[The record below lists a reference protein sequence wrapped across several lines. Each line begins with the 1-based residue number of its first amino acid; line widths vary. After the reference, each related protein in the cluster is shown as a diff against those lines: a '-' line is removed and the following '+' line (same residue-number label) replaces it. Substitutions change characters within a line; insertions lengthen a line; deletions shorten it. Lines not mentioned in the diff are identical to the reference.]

1 MEENKRLIII
11 DGNALVHRAYHALPP
26 LTTSNGKLIN
36 AVYGFLLVF
45 FRAIKD
51 FKPAYIAATFD
62 LPVPTFRTGIYKEY
76 KGKRPKAPDELY
88 GQLPEVKK
96 ILQAMGIKIY
106 EMAGFE
112 ADDVIGTIALMTQ
125 KQQIFPSVETI
136 IVTGDL
142 DTLQLIDKNTK
153 VFTLRKGVRDAVLYD
168 EKSVIERYGLGP
180 ERIVDFKALRG
191 DPTDN
196 IPGVFGIGEKTAA
209 GLIKEFLTI
218 ENLYQSLENN
228 SESSKKI
235 SDKIKEKLRNSKEEA
250 FFSKVL
256 AQIRKDVPIDFS
268 LEECHLD
275 HFDRQ
280 KTEEVLK
287 EFEFFTL
294 INRLSDI
301 FPDKG

>member
-1 MEENKRLIII
+1 MEENKKLIII

-26 LTTSNGKLIN
+26 LTTSTGKLIN

-51 FKPAYIAATFD
+51 FRPAYIAATFD
-62 LPVPTFRTGIYKEY
+62 LPAPTFRDSVYSGY

-88 GQLPEVKK
+88 EQLPEVKK

-112 ADDVIGTIALMTQ
+112 ADDVIGTIATMTQ
-125 KQQIFPSVETI
+125 KQQIFPPVETI

-153 VFTLRKGVRDAVLYD
+153 VFTLRKGVKDAVLYD
-168 EKSVIERYGLGP
+168 EQSVIDRYGLGP
-180 ERIVDFKALRG
+180 ERVVDFKALRG

-196 IPGVFGIGEKTAA
+196 IPGVFGVGEKTAT
-209 GLIKEFLTI
+209 GLIQEFVTI
-218 ENLYQSLENN
+218 ENLYQCLEQN

-235 SDKIKEKLRNSKEEA
+235 SDRIKEKLRNSKEEA
-250 FFSKVL
+250 FFSKIL
-256 AQIRKDVPIDFS
+256 AQIRKDVPIEFS

-275 HFDRQ
+275 HFDRK

-301 FPDKG
+301 FPEK